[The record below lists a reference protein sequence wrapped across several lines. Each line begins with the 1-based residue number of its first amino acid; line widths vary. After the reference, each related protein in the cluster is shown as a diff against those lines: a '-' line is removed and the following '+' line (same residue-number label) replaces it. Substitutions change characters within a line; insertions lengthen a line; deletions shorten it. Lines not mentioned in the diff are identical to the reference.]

1 MHVIVQEMLNHPKQA
16 ASAEDETETGGSLP
30 PHHFAHRQG
39 PVSKAVTLKQALPR
53 SRPADGLTGS
63 ATPAPGQFDWFRSIG
78 ATPEAVAVLNDQ
90 PILFTILLVV
100 LVAIILQITLIWYIH
115 YATMKPE
122 QKKKKDTKKPA
133 AGKPGAKPPAAR

>member
-1 MHVIVQEMLNHPKQA
+1 M
-16 ASAEDETETGGSLP
+16 ASPSA
-30 PHHFAHRQG
+30 
-39 PVSKAVTLKQALPR
+39 
-53 SRPADGLTGS
+53 S
-63 ATPAPGQFDWFRSIG
+63 ATPAAGQFDWFRSIG

-133 AGKPGAKPPAAR
+133 AGKPGAKPPAGR